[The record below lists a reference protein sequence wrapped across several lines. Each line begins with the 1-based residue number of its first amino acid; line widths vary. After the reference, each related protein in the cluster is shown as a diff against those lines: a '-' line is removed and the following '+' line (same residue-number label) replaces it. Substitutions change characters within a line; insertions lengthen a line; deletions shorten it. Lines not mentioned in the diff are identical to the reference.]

1 MDTLRTQWATGQPT
15 FGAWLAIPSSPT
27 AESAARAGFEYVCVD
42 GQHGVTD
49 YQVTVSMIQAILL
62 GGSTPI
68 VRVPWNE
75 PGIIGKM
82 LDAGAN
88 GVVVPMVNTR
98 AEAEAVV
105 RYCRYAP
112 DGARSFGPIMAGMRD
127 GSYAK
132 NANGDVAT
140 IPMIETVEAL
150 KNIDDILSVPGVDAI
165 YMGPADLSLTL
176 GLPPGNNDD
185 RSEFTEA
192 LLHITA
198 ACKRHGVVAG
208 CHATGALAAKR
219 MEQGF
224 QMITV
229 TGDLLAMRT
238 KMNEELAKART
249 EGPPDAPKSVY

>member
-1 MDTLRTQWATGQPT
+1 MDTLRARWATGETT
-15 FGAWLAIPSSPT
+15 FGAWLAIPSSAT
-27 AESAARAGFEYVCVD
+27 AETAARAGFEYVCVD

-49 YQVTVSMIQAILL
+49 YQVAVSMIQAVVL

-68 VRVPWNE
+68 ARVPWNE
-75 PGIIGKM
+75 PGVIGKM
-82 LDAGAN
+82 LDAGAY
-88 GVVVPMVNTR
+88 GIVVPMVNSA

-105 RYCRYAP
+105 RACRYAP
-112 DGARSFGPIMAGMRD
+112 DGTRSFGPVLVSMRD
-127 GSYAK
+127 RAYTT
-132 NANGDVAT
+132 NANSDVAT

-150 KNIDDILSVPGVDAI
+150 KNIDEILSVPGVDAI
-165 YMGPADLSLTL
+165 YMGPADLSLSL

-185 RSEFTEA
+185 RSEFTDA
-192 LLHITA
+192 LLQITA

-229 TGDLLAMRT
+229 AGDMLAMRT
-238 KMNEELAKART
+238 KMGEELAKART
-249 EGPPDAPKSVY
+249 EATPDAPRSVY

>member
-1 MDTLRTQWATGQPT
+1 MDTLRAQWATGNPT
-15 FGAWLAIPSSPT
+15 FGAWLAIPSSAS
-27 AESAARAGFEYVCVD
+27 AETSARAGFEYVCVD
-42 GQHGVTD
+42 GQHGATD
-49 YQVTVSMIQAILL
+49 YQVAVSMIQAILL

-68 VRVPWNE
+68 ARVPWNE

-88 GVVVPMVNTR
+88 GVVVPMVNSA

-105 RYCRYAP
+105 RYCRYP
-112 DGARSFGPIMAGMRD
+112 PLGARSFGPVMVGMRD
-127 GSYAK
+127 GKYAS
-132 NANGDVAT
+132 NANADVAT
-140 IPMIETVEAL
+140 IPMIETVDAL
-150 KNIDDILSVPGVDAI
+150 RNIDEILAVPGVDAI
-165 YMGPADLSLTL
+165 YMGPADLSLSL

-229 TGDLLAMRT
+229 AGDMLAMRS
-238 KMNEELAKART
+238 KMAEELAKART
-249 EGPPDAPKSVY
+249 EATPDAPKSVY